1 MSWAGSCRGKALASL
16 TGGREVIAS
25 RISPRQAES
34 QIHSK
39 HNRTRRMKIS
49 NGNEALVPIVTTLG
63 SDKEGKPA
71 RERLGERWR
80 HLGSE
85 EGEGDKSIRF

>member
-1 MSWAGSCRGKALASL
+1 
-16 TGGREVIAS
+16 
-25 RISPRQAES
+25 
-34 QIHSK
+34 
-39 HNRTRRMKIS
+39 MKIS